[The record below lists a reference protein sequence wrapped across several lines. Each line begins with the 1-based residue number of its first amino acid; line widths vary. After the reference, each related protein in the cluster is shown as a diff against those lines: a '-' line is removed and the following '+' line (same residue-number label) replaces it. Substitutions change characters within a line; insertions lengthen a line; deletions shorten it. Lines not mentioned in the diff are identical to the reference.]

1 MNNTMNRKRS
11 RVASIRLQ
19 HRRYSEPHAYDTVLW
34 HYMSFF
40 TPLYVVA
47 ASFKR
52 TLRRCPLATIWPHRK
67 KECNDTSTHYKMNET
82 KKKPFS
88 NTNNNNENEKGCI
101 LAFSAGGFIA
111 VGHSLLSDVPSSKI
125 IKKSIGGACAGL
137 GVYVIVPTWCRQ
149 MWLQKF

>member
-1 MNNTMNRKRS
+1 MSSSSSSLKISGANTF
-11 RVASIRLQ
+11 V
-19 HRRYSEPHAYDTVLW
+19 
-34 HYMSFF
+34 
-40 TPLYVVA
+40 TP
-47 ASFKR
+47 
-52 TLRRCPLATIWPHRK
+52 W
-67 KECNDTSTHYKMNET
+67 
-82 KKKPFS
+82 
-88 NTNNNNENEKGCI
+88 GCI